1 MQVIIPK
8 ITLGVFEG
16 FGDSELEKEYDMQE
30 NAVNNAWD
38 VVYSNIAS
46 GKYNIAYWDAFHHYN
61 HGYSSF
67 MRYVLHKSTKQDG
80 LLQLSVM
87 EIQNGN
93 IIPTSDSQHKGIETF
108 LRRVIGF
115 DGKEI
120 TIK

>member
-8 ITLGVFEG
+8 ITLGVFEV

-80 LLQLSVM
+80 LLQS
-87 EIQNGN
+87 N
-93 IIPTSDSQHKGIETF
+93 IRKCSYGE
-108 LRRVIGF
+108 
-115 DGKEI
+115 
-120 TIK
+120 